1 MLTVSSVAQALAGG
15 VLIGLSATLLLAAI
29 GRIAG
34 ISNMAH
40 GLFSSLRAGLTGEAT
55 WRAVFLI
62 GMILG
67 ATVCFHL
74 GYGSSE
80 PRANVSP
87 WVILVGGALVG
98 YGTSLGNGCT
108 SGHGVCGLGRRSWR
122 SVVATMTFMATGGI
136 TVWVVRH
143 LLAN

>member
-1 MLTVSSVAQALAGG
+1 MLTVSAVTQALAGG
-15 VLIGLSATLLLAAI
+15 VLIGLSATLLLGAT

-40 GLFSSLRAGLTGEAT
+40 GLLASLRAGLSAEAA
-55 WRAVFLI
+55 WRAVFLL
-62 GMILG
+62 GMVLG

-74 GYGSSE
+74 GYGVFSV
-80 PRANVSP
+80 RAALSP
-87 WVILVGGALVG
+87 WVLIVGGALVG
-98 YGTSLGNGCT
+98 FGTSLGNGCT

-122 SVVATMTFMATGGI
+122 SLVATLTFMTTGGV

-143 LLAN
+143 MIAA

>member
-1 MLTVSSVAQALAGG
+1 MLTVSSVIQAVAGG
-15 VLIGLSATLLLAAI
+15 VLIGLSATLLLAAT

-40 GLFSSLRAGLTGEAT
+40 GLFSSLRAGLRDEAI
-55 WRAVFLI
+55 WRAVFLL
-62 GMILG
+62 GMVLG
-67 ATVCFHL
+67 ASVCFHL
-74 GYGSSE
+74 GYGQFT
-80 PRANVSP
+80 PRATLSP

-122 SVVATMTFMATGGI
+122 SLLATMTFMATGGI

-143 LLAN
+143 LITN

>member
-1 MLTVSSVAQALAGG
+1 MLTVSSIAQALAGG
-15 VLIGLSATLLLAAI
+15 VLIGLSAALLLFAT

-40 GLFSSLRAGLTGEAT
+40 GLFSSLRAGLQTEAT
-55 WRAVFLI
+55 WRAVFLL
-62 GMILG
+62 GMVLG
-67 ATVCFHL
+67 ASVCFL
-74 GYGSSE
+74 FGYGSVG
-80 PRANVSP
+80 PRAGMSP
-87 WVILVGGALVG
+87 WVIVAGGALVG

-122 SVVATMTFMATGGI
+122 SLVATLTFMATGGL

-143 LLAN
+143 LLAA

>member
-1 MLTVSSVAQALAGG
+1 MLNVSSIAQALAGG
-15 VLIGLSATLLLAAI
+15 VLIGLSATLLLFAT

-40 GLFSSLRAGLTGEAT
+40 GLFSSLRAGLRNEAI
-55 WRAVFLI
+55 WRAVFLL
-62 GMILG
+62 GMVLG
-67 ATVCFHL
+67 ATACFHF
-74 GYGSSE
+74 GYGAVA
-80 PRANVSP
+80 PREGLSP
-87 WVILVGGALVG
+87 WVIVVGGALVG

-122 SVVATMTFMATGGI
+122 SLVATLTFMATGGL

-143 LLAN
+143 LLAA